1 MGKMMRRKMSRMFRY
16 RLILGDDPPD
26 DVRGLKVKCDV
37 PMSNDSRKLRILE
50 WKDREIEVESYFR
63 IPGPASLCI
72 YFLICDGDGVMRGV
86 KRGVKEIV
94 RLYPYPP
101 R

>member
-1 MGKMMRRKMSRMFRY
+1 MSRMFRY